1 MKTMKTSIDR
11 KLSIYGFDAVNNG
24 HNIYALLEFDITDLR
39 KYLRDKRIDK
49 CGGSLFSFFIKAIA
63 LCLKEYPAF
72 NSMIDRKK
80 TTFFDQVDVS
90 IPIEIERDGKIENK
104 QYIIWNASEKT
115 TFLIDREIETAK
127 KTIDDQRGFILSK
140 PMQKLMELLP
150 GKVAISVIRMMI
162 RNHKRTKELS
172 GTVFIT
178 SISMFSTI
186 PGYIIPFI
194 GGPKAS
200 SFAIGSISKKPIVI
214 KDQIKIRE
222 MINVTVIFN
231 HDIIDGAPAARF
243 INKLRKM
250 IENEYDTVG

>member
-1 MKTMKTSIDR
+1 
-11 KLSIYGFDAVNNG
+11 
-24 HNIYALLEFDITDLR
+24 
-39 KYLRDKRIDK
+39 
-49 CGGSLFSFFIKAIA
+49 
-63 LCLKEYPAF
+63 
-72 NSMIDRKK
+72 
-80 TTFFDQVDVS
+80 
-90 IPIEIERDGKIENK
+90 
-104 QYIIWNASEKT
+104 
-115 TFLIDREIETAK
+115 LIDREIETAK